1 MAGTI
6 KVDKSNS
13 EVEECSPVRN
23 KLRVSEVFEIGGKM
37 VEAMYEKRVDKSAKM
52 SLDVRCVVETRRRVC
67 ELSPDSSLTVHV
79 PLSIGPTSFMRTW
92 VCSWR
97 IGSERA

>member
-1 MAGTI
+1 MAGMI
-6 KVDKSNS
+6 KVDKSSS
-13 EVEECSPVRN
+13 EVEECSPA
-23 KLRVSEVFEIGGKM
+23 KKGLRVSVVVGMGGKT
-37 VEAMYEKRVDKSAKM
+37 VEAMNEKRVDKSAKM

-67 ELSPDSSLTVHV
+67 ELSPDSSLTVHI
-79 PLSIGPTSFMRTW
+79 PLSIGPTNSLMIW